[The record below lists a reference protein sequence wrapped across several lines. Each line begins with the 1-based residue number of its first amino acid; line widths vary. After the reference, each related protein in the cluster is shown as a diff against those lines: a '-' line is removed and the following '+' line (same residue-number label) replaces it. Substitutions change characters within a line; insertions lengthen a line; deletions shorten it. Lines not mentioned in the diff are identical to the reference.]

1 MLTLTSRSSRRSE
14 KAGNGDEDR
23 RGGSARAS
31 EPQGTALLRGAGT
44 AGVGADL
51 GGAEGVSGICRR
63 AGSAHPA
70 VLHRG
75 PAQPDDPPTAPM
87 RGRGTR
93 VAGGIGGA
101 RDRAGAPH
109 RGDGGDGRLD
119 ERRGGEEGG
128 G

>member
-63 AGSAHPA
+63 AGSAHSA
-70 VLHRG
+70 VRSEEHKSELHSL
-75 PAQPDDPPTAPM
+75 M
-87 RGRGTR
+87 RISYA
-93 VAGGIGGA
+93 VFC
-101 RDRAGAPH
+101 
-109 RGDGGDGRLD
+109 LKKKNKK
-119 ERRGGEEGG
+119 
-128 G
+128 